1 MPFVCIEI
9 RKRYTQE
16 EEIGIIDAVHAALQE
31 AFLIKPDDKHLRLI
45 VHEPHRF
52 TCPEDKKKPECCTM
66 VTIDAFAGRSL
77 DAKRKLYKAIVRNLE
92 PFGIPADHVL
102 TVLREHPKENWGVRG
117 GQAACDIQ
125 LGFKIDV

>member
-9 RKRYTQE
+9 RKRYSQE

-31 AFLIKPDDKHLRLI
+31 AFLIKPDDKHIRLI

-52 TCPEDKKKPECCTM
+52 TCPEDREKPECCTM
-66 VTIDAFAGRSL
+66 VTIDAFTGRSL

-102 TVLREHPKENWGVRG
+102 TVLREHPQENWGVRG